1 MQSVGV
7 KANAW
12 QRGNAVTDLDP
23 QGLPIRADAPA
34 TLSLALK

>member
-23 QGLPIRADAPA
+23 QGPPIRADV
-34 TLSLALK
+34 LQH